1 MTKLEIETGSVFEL
15 EVGDQVGLGGIQYS
29 VRGFARGGMGFIL
42 FLEKTNS
49 FHCSKI
55 NIHGSRLAIK
65 SVLGS
70 STPDLEKLFLRELTV
85 WSGFDHFNII
95 NLNEIV
101 EVDDALAAAMDWCSG
116 SLRDYIKSNG
126 NLSISI
132 AVHVIKSVIDALS
145 YASKNYSA
153 CHLDLK
159 PENVLFDKRYIP
171 SGRFMVSDWGISSIR
186 GELANNS
193 NIVDQKWEDTG
204 ETLNNIGTIPYM
216 APERFHKGF
225 NSSSASD
232 IFSVGI
238 MFFELLSGKLPFD
251 SNKDIAMQIS
261 NSSYVDRINK
271 ILEHLKVEKRAG
283 NLIRSMVSPDLDK
296 RINDYD
302 EIKSILDRLIKSK
315 YSFTSFFNRG

>member
-1 MTKLEIETGSVFEL
+1 VTKLEIGTGSVFEL
-15 EVGDQVGLGGIQYS
+15 EVGDQVGLGGIEYS
-29 VRGFARGGMGFIL
+29 VQGFARGGMGFIL

-55 NIHGSRLAIK
+55 SVHGSRLAIK

-70 STPDLEKLFLRELTV
+70 STPDLDKLFLRELTV

-101 EVDDALAAAMDWCSG
+101 EVDNALAAAMDWCSG
-116 SLRDYIKSNG
+116 SLRDYIRSNG
-126 NLSISI
+126 NLSIAL

-159 PENVLFDKRYIP
+159 PENILFDKRYIP

-186 GELANNS
+186 GELAKNS
-193 NIVDQKWEDTG
+193 NLVDQKWGNIG

-238 MFFELLSGKLPFD
+238 MFFELMSGKLPFD
-251 SNKDIAMQIS
+251 SNQDIAAQIS
-261 NSSYVDRINK
+261 NSSYIDRIDK
-271 ILEHLKVEKRAG
+271 GLENLKVEKRASC
-283 NLIRSMVSPDLDK
+283 LIRAMVTPDLGR

-302 EIKSILDRLIKSK
+302 EIKSILNHLIKSK
-315 YSFTSFFNRG
+315 YSFTNLFNRM